1 MIPVD
6 LQYEGNWTNGTDSS
20 PILGKDNTNKGQN
33 IESLQIY
40 KSDEMSV
47 ARVPPILLPRYAHA
61 YREISSGMIWL
72 PSMLLQN
79 GFQVWLNF
87 LQAAGFILPV
97 GPRAFISETLLL
109 WSKYFFL

>member
-20 PILGKDNTNKGQN
+20 PISGEDNTNKGQN

-61 YREISSGMIWL
+61 YRAM
-72 PSMLLQN
+72 
-79 GFQVWLNF
+79 
-87 LQAAGFILPV
+87 
-97 GPRAFISETLLL
+97 
-109 WSKYFFL
+109 